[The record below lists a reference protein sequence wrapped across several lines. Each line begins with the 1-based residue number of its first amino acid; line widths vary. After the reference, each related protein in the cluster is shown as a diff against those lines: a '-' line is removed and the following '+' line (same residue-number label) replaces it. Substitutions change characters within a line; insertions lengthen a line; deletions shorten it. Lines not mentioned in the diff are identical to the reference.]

1 VSRKD
6 TKGSAARVASWLLRL
21 PADQCG
27 QADAVFL
34 LRTKGLTEDDVIN
47 RWEGKA
53 RDHNVEAAEEMLD
66 AAAGDCDARGH
77 DMQYAVSL
85 VHQEEDRTIATT
97 VVRLH
102 PAEKAAVEP
111 ADAEGMLRQ
120 SMRHNEVLV
129 RQMADMQRTTMQQQT
144 DIISMLAKRLQLL
157 EEGRGEA
164 LAMERNAILSA
175 AAAEGDDTTKE
186 ARARREQKIENL
198 VEAVAM
204 RMLQPG
210 VGGTTQ

>member
-1 VSRKD
+1 
-6 TKGSAARVASWLLRL
+6 
-21 PADQCG
+21 
-27 QADAVFL
+27 
-34 LRTKGLTEDDVIN
+34 
-47 RWEGKA
+47 
-53 RDHNVEAAEEMLD
+53 
-66 AAAGDCDARGH
+66 
-77 DMQYAVSL
+77 
-85 VHQEEDRTIATT
+85 
-97 VVRLH
+97 
-102 PAEKAAVEP
+102 
-111 ADAEGMLRQ
+111 
-120 SMRHNEVLV
+120 
-129 RQMADMQRTTMQQQT
+129 MADMQRTTMQQQT